1 MGAIST
7 PVTERDVDDLADAIV
22 ARLAAM
28 SGAARRIPA
37 ATR

>member
-7 PVTERDVDDLADAIV
+7 PVTERDVDELSDAIV

-28 SGAARRIPA
+28 SAAASRIPA